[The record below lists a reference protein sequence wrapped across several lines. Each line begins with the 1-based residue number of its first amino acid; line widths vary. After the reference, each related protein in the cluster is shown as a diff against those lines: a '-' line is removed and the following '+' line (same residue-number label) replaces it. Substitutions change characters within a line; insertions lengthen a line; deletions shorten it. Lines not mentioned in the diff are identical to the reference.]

1 MTVRVL
7 LDLNFPAFQDDL
19 LALDSNEVRP
29 ILKSLRK
36 VRALDWATVYRDP
49 GLKWEQIKGAP
60 GKFTIRLS
68 RTCRAVVVRENDYMR
83 FIALHADHD
92 QAYGKK

>member
-1 MTVRVL
+1 MRLVL
-7 LDLNFPAFQDDL
+7 
-19 LALDSNEVRP
+19 
-29 ILKSLRK
+29 KTLRK
-36 VRALDWATVYRDP
+36 LRGLDWATTYRDP

-68 RTCRAVVVRENDYMR
+68 RTCRAVVQRDGDYLR

-92 QAYGKK
+92 SAYGKK

>member
-1 MTVRVL
+1 MTAKVL
-7 LDLNFPAFQDDL
+7 LDLNLPAFQDDL
-19 LALDSNEVRP
+19 LTLEGNEVRL
-29 ILKSLRK
+29 ILKTLRK
-36 VRALDWATVYRDP
+36 VRVLDWPTVYRDP
-49 GLKWEQIKGAP
+49 GLKWEQIKDAP

-68 RTCRAVVVRENDYMR
+68 RSCRAVVVRQGEYMR